1 MSRHRKKKHSKKF
14 RRTAVLAAVAAA
26 AAGVLIFW
34 GVFYIRDVEVVGNT
48 RYTEE
53 EIREM
58 VMDGF
63 LDRNSVYLS
72 VFRSHID
79 MEDVPFLDY
88 VDVEYLGRDRIRL
101 IVTEKNPIGYISL
114 NGTDYYFDQDGVVLE
129 AVSERS
135 ALEPGGTG
143 LAGNTPTPSAAPETA
158 DTSEDEETVRV
169 TGVPQTSGNRVEA
182 QPVTPS
188 DDSQKIRIQEEEFSP
203 SLSDLPLVT
212 GLGCESAAVGEKL
225 SVADDSVFNT
235 ILALDRMIEK
245 YEIRPDSLEFTQS
258 LTAILHY
265 GDIRVNLG
273 EDSGLEEKMIRVAA
287 ILPKLEGKSGVLHLE
302 DYTEDTQNILFSQDE
317 Q

>member
-26 AAGVLIFW
+26 AAGILIFW

-129 AVSERS
+129 AVSEGARWS
-135 ALEPGGTG
+135 R
-143 LAGNTPTPSAAPETA
+143 AAPAWPGIPLPHRQRRRRQILLRMRKRFGLPEC
-158 DTSEDEETVRV
+158 RRL
-169 TGVPQTSGNRVEA
+169 PGNRVEA

>member
-1 MSRHRKKKHSKKF
+1 M
-14 RRTAVLAAVAAA
+14 
-26 AAGVLIFW
+26 
-34 GVFYIRDVEVVGNT
+34 
-48 RYTEE
+48 
-53 EIREM
+53 
-58 VMDGF
+58 
-63 LDRNSVYLS
+63 
-72 VFRSHID
+72 
-79 MEDVPFLDY
+79 
-88 VDVEYLGRDRIRL
+88 
-101 IVTEKNPIGYISL
+101 
-114 NGTDYYFDQDGVVLE
+114 
-129 AVSERS
+129 
-135 ALEPGGTG
+135 
-143 LAGNTPTPSAAPETA
+143 
-158 DTSEDEETVRV
+158 
-169 TGVPQTSGNRVEA
+169 
-182 QPVTPS
+182 TPS

-245 YEIRPDSLEFTQS
+245 YEIRPDSLEFTQF